1 MSLRHRSRRSPTLA
15 ASTIARSVRLQRK
28 SLTFPED
35 DRNRTERK
43 YLRFAGVGIQ
53 FALTILLLTLLGIWL
68 DERFGTGVL
77 LTVVFLLL
85 GFAGATWSLI
95 QQVLKPDKPDRK
107 E

>member
-1 MSLRHRSRRSPTLA
+1 MLT
-15 ASTIARSVRLQRK
+15 ASSFARSGRLQRK
-28 SLTFPED
+28 SPTFPED
-35 DRNRTERK
+35 DRKRTERK
-43 YLRFAGVGIQ
+43 YLRYAGVGIQ
-53 FALTILLLTLLGIWL
+53 FTLTIFLLTLLGIWL